1 MTAESFGSLMDRDIN
16 LTIIAEPFAKKAIK
30 DRLRLTNIAGST
42 FRDASNWARVLHKAP
57 IQIGHIL
64 DIAERGYLKLRFDPQ
79 GFDRVVSEIDAAS
92 NRLSF
97 SLIIS
102 AIIVGSSF
110 IIQTGMEPH
119 IWGVPLLG
127 VIGFLMAGFL
137 GMWLVVYILRTG
149 RI

>member
-1 MTAESFGSLMDRDIN
+1 
-16 LTIIAEPFAKKAIK
+16 
-30 DRLRLTNIAGST
+30 
-42 FRDASNWARVLHKAP
+42 
-57 IQIGHIL
+57 
-64 DIAERGYLKLRFDPQ
+64 
-79 GFDRVVSEIDAAS
+79 VSEIDAAS

-137 GMWLVVYILRTG
+137 GMWLVIYILRTG
-149 RI
+149 RL